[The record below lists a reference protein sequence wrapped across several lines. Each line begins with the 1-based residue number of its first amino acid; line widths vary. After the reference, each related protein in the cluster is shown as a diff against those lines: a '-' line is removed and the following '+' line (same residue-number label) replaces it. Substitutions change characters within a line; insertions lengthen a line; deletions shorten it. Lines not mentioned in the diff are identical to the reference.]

1 MRRSF
6 VCSISYTRIAQL
18 IHKPMISTPHI
29 TIYPEG
35 NFDYISFEN
44 SIIRATLI
52 FSKHLGY
59 NKSLARK
66 RVNIHLDNEDRIH
79 TDGSTMSIWVKS
91 NIESATQNSD
101 LAGTEVFLKII
112 YTSLMTIGKME
123 GWDTSSFEKAYSR
136 SLADKGNFV
145 WYSKPV
151 ANKSRTLK
159 ARIRISLD
167 KDGKVPIV
175 AEFFD
180 SKLNYQFEIL
190 IIDTFSHFVDG
201 QNVFEKPAWLDGE
214 NFGFKFL
221 NSQLLVFANSIA
233 RASNIHVTEKDWNRE
248 QIEGRLRQLTYR
260 RFSNDK
266 EFAEWANK

>member
-1 MRRSF
+1 M
-6 VCSISYTRIAQL
+6 T
-18 IHKPMISTPHI
+18 STPHI

-35 NFDYISFEN
+35 NFDYSPFGD
-44 SIIRATLI
+44 SMVRATLI

-66 RVNIHLDNEDRIH
+66 RVNIHLGNEDRIH
-79 TDGSTMSIWVKS
+79 TDGSIKSIWVKS
-91 NIESATQNSD
+91 NIETATQNSD
-101 LAGTEVFLKII
+101 LTRIEVFLKII
-112 YTSLMTIGKME
+112 HTSLVTIGKME
-123 GWDTSSFEKAYSR
+123 GWDTSSFEKAYSL

-190 IIDTFSHFVDG
+190 IIDTFLHFVDG
-201 QNVFEKPAWLDGE
+201 QNVFEKPVWLDDE

-221 NSQLLVFANSIA
+221 NSQLLVFANAIA
-233 RASNIHVTEKDWNRE
+233 RGSNIHVTEKDWNRV

-266 EFAEWANK
+266 EFAECANK